1 MYFFIT
7 TPQAPHSYR
16 VLRNKEELFEELSK
30 MIDDNIKAG
39 CTYFDLMVD
48 TDGKKEN

>member
-1 MYFFIT
+1 MYFFLT

-16 VLRNKEELFEELSK
+16 VLRNKEELLAEISMMVDES
-30 MIDDNIKAG
+30 IKAG
-39 CTYFDLMVD
+39 CTYFDLTVD